1 MKRSISKKSLA
12 ALAVPLALL
21 YLRRSHSKR
30 KSEAAKKRT
39 APRLLGGALGSFL
52 AGGVAG
58 YGVGRRRPDVGRAV
72 NDSEARTDDLSGAH
86 DGETPTAGYISDAI
100 QQTLGSLPGRRKK
113 KRKNARILRRPTT
126 RVGRH
131 GSQYDSDNNS
141 SWSTKWAETRQQMT
155 LPTPPMYRRR
165 RRIIEKL
172 RDVARNT
179 VYFDLSGEDTEPVSE
194 YETDWAAMI
203 GASGGDDEGD
213 GMPSEPA
220 SSSSSWQRNTPINP
234 LLYKPTSIGVSFA
247 PNVVVSGGSTEKMRK
262 KLEARRA

>member
-203 GASGGDDEGD
+203 GARRICACGRHRAFPGGWSSLRPESMCVCLLAELSVSCGWSVLRCPR
-213 GMPSEPA
+213 MSNASPA
-220 SSSSSWQRNTPINP
+220 
-234 LLYKPTSIGVSFA
+234 TSIL
-247 PNVVVSGGSTEKMRK
+247 R
-262 KLEARRA
+262 L